1 MRAKTLAEKAAW
13 DFLRALPEA
22 EKFELVTILP
32 AFTMGPNL
40 RAEHFASGG
49 WIKNLMTGSMTEI
62 KADGCAAVDV
72 RDVAF
77 AHLQAIK
84 VSAAA
89 NRRFIL
95 SLGMPLYAEYARPV
109 IAKYAPLGW
118 PVCQNF
124 APEDPNVTIT

>member
-1 MRAKTLAEKAAW
+1 MNFEPKPAMINESHWSNPERDGSYMRAKTLAEKAAW
-13 DFLRALPEA
+13 DFLMALPEA

-77 AHLQAIK
+77 NSI
-84 VSAAA
+84 VD
-89 NRRFIL
+89 F
-95 SLGMPLYAEYARPV
+95 
-109 IAKYAPLGW
+109 
-118 PVCQNF
+118 
-124 APEDPNVTIT
+124 